1 MNAVPRPKA
10 AQAIPRTIESLRDE
24 IATLERSASDMR
36 RAESAARTSLP
47 ALIAQGDAAG
57 IADAR
62 ETIKLAEAKLKRAV
76 SDLEHTR
83 EALRVAQARDRAQE
97 SARAYRNCEKLVSD
111 TRRDVE
117 AMGDALIA
125 FALALKAAMA
135 GLNSADSAM
144 MHAGVTP
151 DHWSLRAK
159 LIGIVQIALHL
170 ESGGL
175 VGQVRTLDSADELR
189 ENGRAD
195 LKLAAREYH
204 TLTLQRLRS
213 KLHITAE

>member
-57 IADAR
+57 IASAR

-83 EALRVAQARDRAQE
+83 EALRVAQHAIARKRVRERTGTAK
-97 SARAYRNCEKLVSD
+97 SWSP
-111 TRRDVE
+111 
-117 AMGDALIA
+117 
-125 FALALKAAMA
+125 
-135 GLNSADSAM
+135 
-144 MHAGVTP
+144 TP
-151 DHWSLRAK
+151 EETWRQW
-159 LIGIVQIALHL
+159 G
-170 ESGGL
+170 
-175 VGQVRTLDSADELR
+175 TP
-189 ENGRAD
+189 
-195 LKLAAREYH
+195 
-204 TLTLQRLRS
+204 
-213 KLHITAE
+213 